1 MRELDRH
8 PHLTSAHAF
17 TSPLRVAIIGNGRAG
32 NALARALRHAGDE
45 VDGPLSRGAVPA
57 DADAV
62 LLCVPDAEIAG
73 GAALIPAG
81 PAVGH
86 CSGATGLE
94 VLTPHR
100 CFSLHPLMTIPAA
113 ARADVLVGAGAAV
126 AGDSAQTLDLA
137 RALAIRVGMRP
148 IEIAPGDRAAY
159 HAAASMASNFLI
171 TLEAAAERLAA
182 TAGVEHADLVP
193 LVRATVENW
202 ARLGAARALTGPV
215 ARGDDRTVA
224 AQREAVL
231 ERVPEM
237 APLFDALVDATRAL
251 AGAGAAA

>member
-8 PHLTSAHAF
+8 PHPPFAHAF
-17 TSPLRVAIIGNGRAG
+17 ISPLRVAIIGNGRAG

-45 VDGPLSRGAVPA
+45 VDGPLSRGENPR

-62 LLCVPDAEIAG
+62 LLCVPDAEIG
-73 GAALIPAG
+73 GAAALLPVG
-81 PAVGH
+81 PPVGH

-94 VLTPHR
+94 VLRPHPS
-100 CFSLHPLMTIPAA
+100 FSLHPLMTIPAD

-126 AGDSAQTLDLA
+126 AGGTAETLDLA
-137 RALAIRVGMRP
+137 RALAARVGMRP

-159 HAAASMASNFLI
+159 HAAASIASNFLI

-182 TAGVEHADLVP
+182 TTGVERADLVP

-202 ARLGAARALTGPV
+202 ARLGPERALTGPV

-224 AQREAVL
+224 AQRQAVL
-231 ERVPEM
+231 ERIPEM
-237 APLFDALVDATRAL
+237 APLFDALVEATRTI

>member
-8 PHLTSAHAF
+8 SHPPFSHAF

-45 VDGPLSRGAVPA
+45 VDGPLPRGARPR

-73 GAALIPAG
+73 AAALLALG

-94 VLTPHR
+94 VLGAHTS
-100 CFSLHPLMTIPAA
+100 FSMHPLMTIPAD
-113 ARADVLVGAGAAV
+113 ARADVFVGAGAAV
-126 AGDSAQTLDLA
+126 AGSTAQTLDLA
-137 RALAIRVGMRP
+137 RALAARMGMRP

-159 HAAASMASNFLI
+159 HAAASIASNFLI
-171 TLEAAAERLAA
+171 TLEATAERLAA
-182 TAGVEHADLVP
+182 TAGVEREDLVP
-193 LVRATVENW
+193 LVRATVENL
-202 ARLGAARALTGPV
+202 ARFGPERALTGPV
-215 ARGDDRTVA
+215 ARGDDATVA

-231 ERVPEM
+231 ERIPEL
-237 APLFDALVDATRAL
+237 APLFDALVGATRAV
-251 AGAGAAA
+251 AGAGASV